1 MTRNARTTQFRK
13 EIQKQYCLNLIEH
26 YEKGISYFII
36 NKLIYDNFGHLY
48 DNEDLVEELV
58 KRGLIEWGKG
68 HINMIYSA
76 KGLSTNPNLELSW
89 IDKYPMKEWDFSY
102 ISKHPNFKITWIEK
116 MPMKEW
122 CWTELS
128 LHPNFKIEWMDMFPD
143 KDWNWFALY
152 NRKSFKIEWFEKYP
166 EKDIYFKY
174 LQNHSFENTFIK

>member
-1 MTRNARTTQFRK
+1 MTRNARTKQFRK
-13 EIQKQYCLNLIEH
+13 EIQKQYCLNLIEQ

-68 HINMIYSA
+68 HSNMIYSA
-76 KGLSTNPNLELSW
+76 KGLSTNPNLELS
-89 IDKYPMKEWDFSY
+89 
-102 ISKHPNFKITWIEK
+102 WIEK